1 MNFKIR
7 DKDFLKEYL
16 TLVIPIATQNLI
28 LSSLNLIDTIM
39 VGQLG
44 EQSIAA
50 VGLANQFYFLF
61 NLLLFGIVSGSSIL
75 LAQFW
80 GKRDLI
86 NLRKVQGIALFT
98 SIFGAVIFTL
108 IALLSPESVMK
119 IFSEDQMVIDLG
131 SQFLRISAMSYI
143 FTSITFCFSFTA
155 RATGEAKIPLFSSII
170 AITIN
175 TVLNYVF
182 IFGKL
187 GFEPM
192 GVRGS
197 AMGTLVARIVEMI
210 VILSFTYR
218 LKLPGA
224 STIKELTSASRDFI
238 LRMFKT
244 ITPVILNEFLW
255 ALGISMYTVAYGRI
269 GTNAVAAVNI
279 ATVIEKISMV
289 LFIGMANAG
298 AVIIGNRIGA
308 CEEDKAFYY
317 SKKLLTTGPAIGIIM
332 GTLLAF
338 VAPNI
343 LSLYKVTQEVTGT
356 SIHLLFAIGFLTP
369 LRVFNNILIVGVLR
383 GGGDTKYTL
392 VIDALSVWLVGVP
405 LAFIGALV
413 FKFPVVAVYLLVAI
427 EEVVKFILGLQRF
440 ISKKWINNP
449 GYSRKIKSKSFPPTP
464 SLKKGVGFFFYPKTV

>member
-1 MNFKIR
+1 
-7 DKDFLKEYL
+7 
-16 TLVIPIATQNLI
+16 
-28 LSSLNLIDTIM
+28 M

-50 VGLANQFYFLF
+50 VGLANQLYFLF

-86 NLRKVQGIALFT
+86 NLRKVQGIALIT
-98 SIFGAVIFTL
+98 SVAGAVIFSL
-108 IALLSPESVMK
+108 IALLLPEAFMSIYSSDPV
-119 IFSEDQMVIDLG
+119 VIDLG
-131 SQFLRISAMSYI
+131 SQFLRISALSYI
-143 FTSITFCFSFTA
+143 FTSVTFCYSFTS

-170 AITIN
+170 AIAIN
-175 TVLNYVF
+175 IILNYIF

-187 GFEPM
+187 GLEPM

-197 AMGTLVARIVEMI
+197 ATGTLVARIVEII
-210 VILSFTYR
+210 VILSLTYR

-224 STIKELTSASRDFI
+224 SSLKELTSAGRDFTV
-238 LRMFKT
+238 RMYKT
-244 ITPVILNEFLW
+244 IAPVILNEFLW
-255 ALGISMYTVAYGRI
+255 ALGITMYTVAYGRI

-298 AVIIGNRIGA
+298 AVIVGNRIGA
-308 CEEDKAFYY
+308 NEEERAYYY
-317 SKKLLTTGPAIGIIM
+317 SKKLLIAGPAIGVIM
-332 GTLLAF
+332 GSLLAF

-343 LSLYKVTQEVTGT
+343 LSLYKVSQEVTST
-356 SIHLLFAIGFLTP
+356 SIHLLFSIGFLTP

-392 VIDALSVWLVGVP
+392 VVDALSVWLVGVP
-405 LAFIGALV
+405 LAFIGATVIKL
-413 FKFPVVAVYLLVAI
+413 PVLTVYLLVAT

-440 ISKKWINNP
+440 LSKKWINNLV
-449 GYSRKIKSKSFPPTP
+449 IHEN
-464 SLKKGVGFFFYPKTV
+464 